1 MPTSA
6 QVTVTTT
13 ATIIVP
19 ATAFDQTANLHN
31 LGGGAVYLGGANVT
45 TDNGYKFDNG
55 DKLTVTVGDR
65 EALYAIAASGT
76 HIVGVLSQIN

>member
-6 QVTVTTT
+6 QVSVTTT
-13 ATIIVP
+13 AIVIVP
-19 ATAFDQTANLHN
+19 ATNFDQTANLHN
-31 LGGGAVYLGGANVT
+31 LGGGAIYLGGSDVT
-45 TDNGYKFDNG
+45 TANGYKFDNG

-76 HIVGVLSQIN
+76 HTVAVLTQIN

>member
-6 QVTVTTT
+6 QVSVTTT

-19 ATAFDQTANLHN
+19 ATAFDQTVNIHN
-31 LGGGAVYLGGANVT
+31 LGGGAIYLGGANVT
-45 TDNGYKFDNG
+45 SANGYKFDNG
-55 DKLTVTVGDR
+55 DKLTVTVGDH

-76 HIVGVLSQIN
+76 HTVAILTQIN

>member
-6 QVTVTTT
+6 QVSVGTT
-13 ATIIVP
+13 AIVIVP
-19 ATAFDQTANLHN
+19 ATNFDQTANLHN
-31 LGGGAVYLGGANVT
+31 LGGGAIYLGGSDVT
-45 TDNGYKFDNG
+45 TANGYKFDNG

-76 HIVGVLSQIN
+76 HTVAVLTQIN

>member
-19 ATAFDQTANLHN
+19 ATSFDQTANLHN
-31 LGGGAVYLGGANVT
+31 LGGGALYLGGANVT
-45 TDNGYKFDNG
+45 TANGYKFDNG
-55 DKLTVTVGDR
+55 DKLTVTVGDN
-65 EALYAIAASGT
+65 EALYAITASGT
-76 HIVGVLSQIN
+76 QAIAVLSQIN

>member
-6 QVTVTTT
+6 QVSVTTT
-13 ATIIVP
+13 ATVIVP
-19 ATAFDQTANLHN
+19 ATNFDQTANLHN
-31 LGGGAVYLGGANVT
+31 LGGGAIYLGGPNVT
-45 TDNGYKFDNG
+45 TANGYKFDNG

-76 HIVGVLSQIN
+76 HTVAVLTQIN

>member
-6 QVTVTTT
+6 QVSVTTT
-13 ATIIVP
+13 ATVIVP
-19 ATAFDQTANLHN
+19 ATNFDQTANLHN
-31 LGGGAVYLGGANVT
+31 LGGGAIYLGGADVT
-45 TDNGYKFDNG
+45 TANGYKFDNG

-76 HIVGVLSQIN
+76 HTVAVLTQIN

>member
-6 QVTVTTT
+6 QVVVAAT

-19 ATAFDQTANLHN
+19 ATNFDQTVNLHN
-31 LGGGAVYLGGANVT
+31 LGGGAMYLGGSNVT
-45 TDNGYKFDNG
+45 TANGYKFDNG

-65 EALYAIAASGT
+65 EALYAITATGT
-76 HIVGVLSQIN
+76 QTIAVLSQIN

>member
-6 QVTVTTT
+6 QVSVTTT
-13 ATIIVP
+13 ATVIVP
-19 ATAFDQTANLHN
+19 ATNFDQTANLHN
-31 LGGGAVYLGGANVT
+31 LGGGAIYLGGSNVT
-45 TDNGYKFDNG
+45 TANGYKFDNG

-76 HIVGVLSQIN
+76 HTLAVLTQIN

>member
-6 QVTVTTT
+6 QVSVTTT
-13 ATIIVP
+13 ATVIVP
-19 ATAFDQTANLHN
+19 ATNFDQTANLHN
-31 LGGGAVYLGGANVT
+31 LGGGAIYLGGSDVT
-45 TDNGYKFDNG
+45 TANGYKFDNG

-76 HIVGVLSQIN
+76 HTVAVLTQIN